1 MKEFRSIFKQD
12 FADYIETNQGIIS
25 NDTLRN
31 TRSVLL
37 TFDSLLAKENTG
49 EISEAIVNQWIKRL
63 HQVNAPK
70 TVSDKVSYLRKFL
83 RYLQYKGYVVF
94 MPDCPKTSDSYM
106 PYVFSEEEIQI
117 LLSSADQWCDRHKNS
132 KTRQADMEFCML
144 LRMLLGCGF
153 RLGEPLTAKVK
164 DVNFSSGIILIRHAK
179 NNKQR
184 AIPMNETLTEM
195 LERYCIAMGIKAEP
209 ESYLFPSPVKE
220 GAAASKGIFD
230 LRFRNLLMET
240 GLYVPGKAHSRG
252 QCLHCFRHYF
262 AIHSFA
268 QAEKNGRSTDDSVPF
283 LSVYLPEFT
292 LLLEQ
297 FFTEYMPFSS
307 GLSPNTIRSY
317 KHSFRLLFQ
326 YIYQVQKKN
335 ADEILF
341 RDLDYETIEGFLKWI
356 ETERG
361 CSAST
366 RNLRLSALA
375 SFSFYAQNRNFEAA
389 TVFANAVRR
398 TPVKKEAIQ
407 PRITFSLDEVSVLLH
422 LPNPQKR
429 LGFRDQV
436 LLNLMYASGAR
447 AQEICDLKV
456 RDFFVEKN
464 LYKLTITG
472 KGNKT
477 RRIVIAKPSGILLK
491 RYLEETGRAGQ
502 LETYIFSS
510 QTHPQMTISCVEE
523 IYKKYIALARA
534 GHPGMFLEKRYTP
547 HTMRHTTATHMLE
560 AGVPIV
566 AIKNFLDH
574 SSISTTERYAELS
587 QETVNRHIRDWNEKW
602 FSHQKEEPVERKKE
616 NVLPDFLK

>member
-12 FADYIETNQGIIS
+12 FADYIETNQGTIS

-341 RDLDYETIEGFLKWI
+341 RDLDYETIDGFLKWI

-375 SFSFYAQNRNFEAA
+375 SFSFYAQNRNFDAA

-491 RYLEETGRAGQ
+491 RYLEETGHAGQ

-560 AGVPIV
+560 AGVPIG
-566 AIKNFLDH
+566 AIKNFLGH